1 LQIRSFRAHHA
12 ILTIGTLD
20 SRTRVMDF
28 NIDKAQVAQAMFNQ
42 AESLTIYVDSLKFER
57 FASFEVCGLD
67 RITNL
72 MYEQPSSDRIIK
84 A

>member
-1 LQIRSFRAHHA
+1 
-12 ILTIGTLD
+12 
-20 SRTRVMDF
+20 MDF

-57 FASFEVCGLD
+57 IASFEVYGLD

-72 MYEQPSSDRIIK
+72 MCE
-84 A
+84 

>member
-1 LQIRSFRAHHA
+1 
-12 ILTIGTLD
+12 
-20 SRTRVMDF
+20 MDY
-28 NIDKAQVAQAMFNQ
+28 NIDEAKVVQAMLNQ

-57 FASFEVCGLD
+57 IDSFEVCGLD

-72 MYEQPSSDRIIK
+72 MCEQPPSDRIIK

>member
-1 LQIRSFRAHHA
+1 
-12 ILTIGTLD
+12 
-20 SRTRVMDF
+20 
-28 NIDKAQVAQAMFNQ
+28 MFNQ

-57 FASFEVCGLD
+57 IDSFEVCGLD

-72 MYEQPSSDRIIK
+72 MCEQPPSDRIIK

>member
-28 NIDKAQVAQAMFNQ
+28 NIDEAQVAQAMLNQ
-42 AESLTIYVDSLKFER
+42 AESLTIFVDSL
-57 FASFEVCGLD
+57 
-67 RITNL
+67 
-72 MYEQPSSDRIIK
+72 
-84 A
+84 

>member
-1 LQIRSFRAHHA
+1 
-12 ILTIGTLD
+12 
-20 SRTRVMDF
+20 MDF

-67 RITNL
+67 RITYL
-72 MYEQPSSDRIIK
+72 MCEQPSSDRIIK

>member
-1 LQIRSFRAHHA
+1 LQIRPFHAHHA
-12 ILTIGTLD
+12 ILTIGTLY

-57 FASFEVCGLD
+57 IASFEVCGLD

-72 MYEQPSSDRIIK
+72 MCEQPPSDRIIK

>member
-1 LQIRSFRAHHA
+1 LQIHSFHAHHA

-20 SRTRVMDF
+20 SRTRVKDF
-28 NIDKAQVAQAMFNQ
+28 NIDKAQVAQAIFNQ
-42 AESLTIYVDSLKFER
+42 AESLTIYVDSLKFEQID
-57 FASFEVCGLD
+57 SFEVCGLD

-72 MYEQPSSDRIIK
+72 MCEQPPSDRIIK

>member
-1 LQIRSFRAHHA
+1 
-12 ILTIGTLD
+12 
-20 SRTRVMDF
+20 MDF

-57 FASFEVCGLD
+57 IASFEVCGLD
-67 RITNL
+67 RITKL
-72 MYEQPSSDRIIK
+72 MCEQPHSDRIIK

>member
-28 NIDKAQVAQAMFNQ
+28 NIDEALVAQAMLNQ
-42 AESLTIYVDSLKFER
+42 AESLTIFVDSLKFER
-57 FASFEVCGLD
+57 IASFKVCGLD

-72 MYEQPSSDRIIK
+72 MCEQPPPDRIIK
-84 A
+84 P